1 MLKNFL
7 KIWFIGLVF
16 LITSNLISGK
26 GYDTILEMITTIG
39 IQIIFMSIAAF
50 IIVIFSKK

>member
-39 IQIIFMSIAAF
+39 IQIILMSIVAF

>member
-16 LITSNLISGK
+16 LITFNLISGK